1 MLPLRPIW
9 EQEGTTAL
17 LCSAPYPAKEFP
29 LTASPSS
36 PETARDALRRATRNA
51 HAIVDEAFGRF
62 DLGEAASYREFL
74 TAHARI
80 VPAVEAWLDAHQPE
94 DMQEWSLVRRTPG
107 ILADLAE
114 LEVEAP
120 ETVAFDPPHDAATA
134 CGVTYVMEGS
144 RLGGTFLS
152 RQIGPDLPKA
162 YLGAPSQSALWRD
175 FLANLDRHLP
185 TADAVERA
193 CKAALDTF
201 DVFRRAGAA
210 TVRP

>member
-1 MLPLRPIW
+1 M
-9 EQEGTTAL
+9 
-17 LCSAPYPAKEFP
+17 
-29 LTASPSS
+29 
-36 PETARDALRRATRNA
+36 RRATRDS
-51 HAIVDEAFGRF
+51 HAVVDEAFGRF
-62 DLGEAASYREFL
+62 DLGDPKSYRGFL

-94 DMQEWSLVRRTPG
+94 DMQGWSLVRRTPG
-107 ILADLAE
+107 LLADLAE
-114 LEVEAP
+114 LGVDAP
-120 ETVAFDPPHDAATA
+120 EPVAFDPPHDAATA

-152 RQIGPDLPKA
+152 RQIGAGLPRA

-175 FLANLDRHLP
+175 FLAHLDRHLLD
-185 TADAVERA
+185 AEAVERA

-201 DVFRRAGAA
+201 DVFRAAGAA